1 MEYLLIL
8 LSVTT
13 VVNTIILLKM
23 YRKESPSGEDTSLYD
38 TQIKNLKRIIRLNE
52 KYIKDLKAKGEQK
65 DEQGMVQTDE
75 QRRY

>member
-8 LSVTT
+8 LSITT
-13 VVNTIILLKM
+13 VINTIILLKM
-23 YRKESPSGEDTSLYD
+23 YRKDAPAGEDTSLYD

-65 DEQGMVQTDE
+65 DEQSMVQTYE